1 MAVYALVDC
10 NNFYVSCERAFNP
23 ALESKPV
30 VVLSNNDGCAV
41 ARSAEAKTLGVPMG
55 EPAFKLRDL
64 AEKQGLIMLSSN
76 YALYGDMSER
86 VMSVLATFSPG
97 AEVYSIDEC
106 FLDLDG
112 LPVDDMT
119 AWSHQIR
126 ATVRRWTGIP
136 VSVGIGTTKTLAK
149 LANRLAKKSVRANGV
164 LDLASHPE
172 WVVPAL
178 KQTPVGDVWGIGRQY
193 AAHCGVNGIR
203 TAFDLTLQ
211 PDGWIKKT
219 MGAVGLRTVIE
230 LRGTPV
236 HTLDTAPSDKHTTCC
251 SRSFGESVADFD
263 QVNDAVLTFA
273 SRAAE
278 KIRGEGLVAG
288 AVQVFAYTDR
298 FRQDQPQFSLNSL
311 IRLSPPTSSTQ
322 HIIGAALKGLKSAW
336 RDGYAYK
343 KAGVIMLDLVRPED
357 IPRDLFSPPPESGAR
372 PMALM
377 AAMDGINSKMGKGA
391 VGFGL
396 VPQDAPWQMRCGNR
410 TPSYTTNWDDL
421 PVVKA

>member
-23 ALESKPV
+23 ALEGKPV

-149 LANRLAKKSVRANGV
+149 LANRMAKKSPRTNGV
-164 LDLASHPE
+164 LDLAGHLE
-172 WVVPAL
+172 WVTPAL

-203 TAFDLTLQ
+203 TAFDLTKAS
-211 PDGWIKKT
+211 DGWIKKT
-219 MGAVGLRTVIE
+219 MGAVGLRTVME

-251 SRSFGESVADFD
+251 SRSFGESVIEFQ
-263 QVNDAVLTFA
+263 QVHDAVLTFA
-273 SRAAE
+273 SRATE

-298 FRQDQPQFSLNSL
+298 FRPDQPQFSLNSM
-311 IRLSPPTSSTQ
+311 IRLSPPTSSTP

-357 IPRDLFSPPPESGAR
+357 VPRDLFSPPPESGAR
-372 PMALM
+372 PTALM
-377 AAMDGINSKMGKGA
+377 AALDGINSKLGKGA
-391 VGFGL
+391 VGYGL
-396 VPQDAPWQMRCGNR
+396 APKDAPWQMRCGNR

>member
-1 MAVYALVDC
+1 MVRQPPWVHE
-10 NNFYVSCERAFNP
+10 V
-23 ALESKPV
+23 
-30 VVLSNNDGCAV
+30 
-41 ARSAEAKTLGVPMG
+41 
-55 EPAFKLRDL
+55 
-64 AEKQGLIMLSSN
+64 
-76 YALYGDMSER
+76 R

-119 AWSHQIR
+119 AWSQQIR

-149 LANRLAKKSVRANGV
+149 LANRLAKKSKKANGV
-164 LDLASHPE
+164 LDLSRDTRWME
-172 WVVPAL
+172 TAL

-193 AAHCGVNGIR
+193 AALCGVNGIR

-219 MGAVGLRTVIE
+219 MGAVGLRTVME

-251 SRSFGESVADFD
+251 SRSFGESVTEFE
-263 QVNDAVLTFA
+263 QVHDAVMTFS

-298 FRQDQPQFSLNSL
+298 FRPDQPQIVSL
-311 IRLSPPTSSTQ
+311 
-322 HIIGAALKGLKSAW
+322 
-336 RDGYAYK
+336 
-343 KAGVIMLDLVRPED
+343 
-357 IPRDLFSPPPESGAR
+357 
-372 PMALM
+372 
-377 AAMDGINSKMGKGA
+377 
-391 VGFGL
+391 GL
-396 VPQDAPWQMRCGNR
+396 V
-410 TPSYTTNWDDL
+410 
-421 PVVKA
+421 